1 MTALL
6 AVLVPSRG
14 RPTNL
19 ARLVE
24 AINSTKAG
32 NVSVYTRLDDD
43 DPKLADYLALEVP
56 ITVTVG
62 PRVFYAASLNE
73 LAKQAAADGATHLA
87 MFGDDVLPET
97 AGWDRLLVAALKER
111 LGVAYGSDG
120 LEHLH
125 GVDLPTHYVTN
136 VDVYNRLG
144 WLALR
149 TIRHLFLDN
158 VARDIGQ
165 ALNNFVYLPEVKL
178 THLHRWNGAA
188 PDDATY
194 REANDKIKRR
204 RDRNAYLA
212 WRHGNGYDEA
222 LNALGVSR

>member
-1 MTALL
+1 ML

-14 RPTNL
+14 RPHNL

-24 AINSTKAG
+24 AIDSTKAG
-32 NVSVYTRLDDD
+32 PVTIYTRLDDD
-43 DPKLADYLALEVP
+43 DSALADYLQLDLP
-56 ITVTVG
+56 INVTVG
-62 PRVFYAASLNE
+62 RRVFYGASLNE

-87 MFGDDVLPET
+87 MFGDDVVPET
-97 AGWDRLLVAALKER
+97 VGWDLLLVGALNDR

-125 GVDLPTHYVTN
+125 GVDLPTHYVTH
-136 VDVYNRLG
+136 VDVYKRLG
-144 WLALR
+144 WLALP

-158 VARDIGQ
+158 VARDVGQ
-165 ALNNFVYLPEVKL
+165 ALDNFVYLPGVKL

-188 PDDATY
+188 PDDETY

-204 RDRNAYLA
+204 RDRTAYIT
-212 WRHGNGYDEA
+212 WRDGAGYEQA
-222 LNALGVSR
+222 RRELGVSR